1 MRALAARCDAMSHMQ
16 LRCLIIDDNPR
27 FGEEA
32 RSLLEHEGI
41 SVVGVATSGDEGVR
55 LAETLHPDLALV
67 DIGLGEESG
76 FDVALRLVNG
86 SKADSPT
93 VIFVSSYD
101 EDEFTSRIAES
112 PALGFIAKT
121 ALSAERIRRLLGD

>member
-1 MRALAARCDAMSHMQ
+1 MSEVA
-16 LRCLIIDDNPR
+16 LRCLIVDDSPR

-41 SVVGVATSGDEGVR
+41 SVVGVATSGDEAVR
-55 LAETLHPDLALV
+55 LAEALGPDLALV

-76 FDVALRLVNG
+76 FDVARRLVDG
-86 SKADSPT
+86 SSPPAPA
-93 VIFVSSYD
+93 VIFVSTYD
-101 EDEFTSRIAES
+101 EREFSGRIAAS

-121 ALSAERIRRLLGD
+121 TLSAERIHELLDD